1 MNRRL
6 NTAALLIATA
16 CLGARVDV
24 TTQERPHLDVGKG
37 APVTIDG
44 EIGPHEWDDAAVVR
58 IDAGGGQTVPVFYK
72 HDGSHLLFA
81 FDLTKLQPI
90 ASLVPELLIDGAGKG
105 GGTWQKGQWWLHA
118 SANDC
123 EGDGEFN
130 LYRRDGVFLCAP
142 EKPGWRA
149 NNFPVKHGAVEIEID
164 FAKVGVS
171 PGARFG
177 FAIDVTDTQ
186 KIWKFWPA
194 TAKLEVPDSWGTAV
208 IR

>member
-1 MNRRL
+1 MRTGLSRG
-6 NTAALLIATA
+6 AILLGVFVFTVRVPVAT
-16 CLGARVDV
+16 
-24 TTQERPHLDVGKG
+24 QPRPHLDLPKG
-37 APVTIDG
+37 AAVTIDG
-44 EIGPHEWDDAAVVR
+44 EIGPREWDDAAVVR
-58 IDAGGGQTVPVFYK
+58 IDVGPSQTVPVFYK

-81 FDLTKLQPI
+81 FDLTKIQPV
-90 ASLVPELLIDGAGKG
+90 ASLVPELLIDAGNKG
-105 GGTWQKGQWWLHA
+105 GTAWQKGQWWLHA

-142 EKPGWRA
+142 EKAGWRA

-164 FAKVGVS
+164 FAKVGVAA
-171 PGARFG
+171 GTRFG

-194 TAKLEVPDSWGTAV
+194 TAKLEAPATWGTAS
-208 IR
+208 IK